1 MQHGRRTGGPLNRRK
16 EQKDLLPGTLEMLIL
31 QTLRRGA
38 LHCYAIAQ
46 YIQQTSQDV
55 LQVEEGSLYPAL
67 QRLLRERWVAADW
80 GISAR
85 NRKVRTYKLTP
96 AGRKQLDREI
106 AGFHRLLA
114 GIGRVLRPGEL

>member
-1 MQHGRRTGGPLNRRK
+1 VTRRK

-31 QTLRRGA
+31 QTLRGGA
-38 LHCYAIAQ
+38 LHGYAIARH
-46 YIQQTSQDV
+46 IQQTSQV

-106 AGFHRLLA
+106 AGFERLLA
-114 GIGRVLRPGEL
+114 GIGRVMRPAES